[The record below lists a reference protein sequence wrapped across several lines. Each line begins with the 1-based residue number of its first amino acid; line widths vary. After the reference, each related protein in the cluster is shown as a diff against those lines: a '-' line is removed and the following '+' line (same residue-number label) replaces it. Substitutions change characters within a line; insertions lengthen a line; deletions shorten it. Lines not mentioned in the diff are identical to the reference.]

1 MKKLYKLT
9 AIVVLLAVFCLATGF
24 RAPEPDTIRVA
35 TWNLKGS
42 ISGISEQKEF
52 LSEIDADIIGIQEVE
67 ENTERVDGLSVRKVL
82 ADGMFRYTQ
91 FFETLPRLDA
101 NGRQAG
107 SYGLG
112 TLSKGVLYQD
122 QSWEL
127 PTDEEETLEPR
138 FLTMNKVAYQN
149 KIFYFYN
156 LHLTYEDDAVRAA
169 QLEAVNE
176 ILAQNKGEYQIITG
190 DFNIRDLAELDALEG
205 FQAVSTAEEPLETYH
220 FDDWDTKC
228 LDNIL
233 YSGNLELVEAE
244 VCPTDSSDHDLLL
257 AEFRFLDK

>member
-9 AIVVLLAVFCLATGF
+9 AVAVLLAVLCLATGF
-24 RAPEPDTIRVA
+24 RAPESDTIRVA
-35 TWNLKGS
+35 SWNLKGS
-42 ISGISEQKEF
+42 VAGLSEQKEF
-52 LSEIDADIIGIQEVE
+52 LSEFDIDVIGIQEVE
-67 ENTERVDGLSVRKVL
+67 ENTERVNNLSVCKVL
-82 ADGMFRYTQ
+82 SEGMLRYTQ

-101 NGRQAG
+101 NGHQAG
-107 SYGLG
+107 GYGLA
-112 TLSKGVLYQD
+112 TLSKGVLYQN

-138 FLTMNKVAYQN
+138 FLTMSKVAYQN
-149 KIFYFYN
+149 EIFYIYN

-176 ILAQNKGEYQIITG
+176 ILAQNKGEYQIVTG

-205 FQAVSTAEEPLETYH
+205 FQAVSTEEEPLETYH

-244 VCPTDSSDHDLLL
+244 VCPTEYSDHDLLL